1 MDLKD
6 TIYKITQLQETEK
19 QLYNALT
26 QNAQNVALGKQ
37 SFSEMEIKNITDQ
50 INSLSAARV
59 NLYNTVSKIY
69 ESQSITEQGA
79 QKSMEQQTKTLQLLE
94 QELNKAKKNLSTLKN
109 EKLNQLKMI
118 EITTYYSKQYDA
130 QQRLMKMI
138 VIVISCLLISL
149 LLKKTPLAFIS
160 TPLTIF
166 ICVVG
171 GFFIAG
177 RILNII
183 LRRNDNYD
191 EFIWPMAPTT
201 DKELSGANA
210 NKKTGITGTGIPMC
224 VGTYCCQEGTVWDG
238 KTGCIVDK

>member
-79 QKSMEQQTKTLQLLE
+79 QKSMEQQTKTLHLLE
-94 QELNKAKKNLSTLKN
+94 QELNKAKKKLSELQH
-109 EKLNQLKMI
+109 EKFNHLKMI

-138 VIVISCLLISL
+138 VIVVSCLLISL
-149 LLKKTPLAFIS
+149 LLKKTPLAFAS

-166 ICVVG
+166 ISVVG

-177 RILNII
+177 RIINII

-201 DKELSGANA
+201 DKELANA
-210 NKKTGITGTGIPMC
+210 NKYKKMGIAGIDAPVCFGTS
-224 VGTYCCQEGTVWDG
+224 CCQEGTIWDG
-238 KTGCIVDK
+238 KSGCIVDK